1 MKGTQASPWSG
12 RLAWSLCA
20 MTVALVLL
28 ASVISIV
35 EPTAAG
41 PTEPSPTGPTLDDAV
56 SPAVWA
62 VAVLQAMAFVTLAV
76 AGAIVAVRRPR
87 NPIGWLLCVAGLF
100 LAMTVTGNVLY
111 WWSAFGR
118 PEPHPSVEWLLW
130 IENWSWIPAVA
141 PLTVVPLLFPTGAPP
156 TPRWR
161 LVGWVGAAAG
171 LGMLVSAAFG
181 PGPLE
186 NSAWVD
192 NPVGIDHSGLEA
204 INEGA
209 FSVWALAS
217 LAAASSLVVR
227 YRRSR
232 GAERQQVKW
241 VAAAGCL
248 LAVCFAAWGF
258 VTAVVSEP
266 AAWTVLLVGLAGFA
280 VAVAVA
286 LLRYRLYDVDVVINR
301 TPVYGALTAFLA
313 GMYVVSLVLL
323 QLALNG
329 VTGDSSLAVAAST
342 LAVAA
347 LFRPA
352 RSRIQ
357 ETVDRRFFRRKYD
370 VQLTLAAFTGGL
382 RDEVALDALSA
393 ELVGVVTRAMEPAH
407 VSLWLREP
415 VR

>member
-1 MKGTQASPWSG
+1 
-12 RLAWSLCA
+12 
-20 MTVALVLL
+20 
-28 ASVISIV
+28 
-35 EPTAAG
+35 
-41 PTEPSPTGPTLDDAV
+41 
-56 SPAVWA
+56 
-62 VAVLQAMAFVTLAV
+62 
-76 AGAIVAVRRPR
+76 
-87 NPIGWLLCVAGLF
+87 
-100 LAMTVTGNVLY
+100 
-111 WWSAFGR
+111 
-118 PEPHPSVEWLLW
+118 
-130 IENWSWIPAVA
+130 
-141 PLTVVPLLFPTGAPP
+141 
-156 TPRWR
+156 
-161 LVGWVGAAAG
+161 
-171 LGMLVSAAFG
+171 MLVSAAFA

-186 NSAWVD
+186 NSPWVD
-192 NPVGIDHSGLEA
+192 NPVRIDRSGLEA
-204 INEGA
+204 INEVA

-266 AAWTVLLVGLAGFA
+266 AAWTARMAVLGFCFAVFPVAAGFA
-280 VAVAVA
+280 I
-286 LLRYRLYDVDVVINR
+286 LRRGLYGIDVVINR
-301 TPVYGALTAFLA
+301 TLVYGALTAFLA
-313 GMYVVSLVLL
+313 GMYVVSVVLL